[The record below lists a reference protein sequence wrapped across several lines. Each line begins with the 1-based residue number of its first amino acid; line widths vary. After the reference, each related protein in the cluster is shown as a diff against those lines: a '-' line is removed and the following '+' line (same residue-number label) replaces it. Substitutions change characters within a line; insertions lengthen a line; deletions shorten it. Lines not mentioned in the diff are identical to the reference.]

1 MITLQHIQPHL
12 RLRNVLSVSGS
23 QQYVSRVLALT
34 SATAMCC
41 NRPNFRERRM
51 GSLAMLW
58 PALFLLFPCQGQSS
72 TTGVVERSTCGP
84 CDERLFCNCSSRNY
98 TYIPTVEIVD
108 VLTLDLSSNSITTVA
123 EDDLRDY
130 EHLQTLDLHSNKIQ
144 SIHDRSF
151 SHQQRLLALDLSNNQ
166 LDVLSPAWF
175 SKLQSL
181 QHLSLLGNGYRTLG
195 PEGTF
200 PLFRSLN
207 SLRTLR
213 FGNPG
218 LEEVRRGDLVGVRQL
233 NELEVYGNNLKR
245 YDPGSLGD
253 IWPLGVVT
261 LHLRGPFQ
269 DDPALVSSIF
279 RDVANPETSLVVADV
294 LLTGKLSTGPFAVT
308 NQQRTRS
315 IMLRNSTL
323 TDEAIVYLLKVMDGA
338 PLEFIGSEY
347 MLFKGTGSWKEAR
360 RTRHENLDTVYFRN
374 IQVIDAYRFTSF
386 LPVAFL
392 LKYLRKISLINCT
405 VFVMP
410 CLTSTLLI
418 NLEHLDLSGNLLSDL
433 TLTESLC
440 HGKGYLKKLRVL
452 NVSDNALKSLSLIS
466 QLVFRLDKLVHL
478 DISQNAYTSMPPAC
492 SWPPTLTHLNLS
504 WAKLRRVT
512 PCLPQSLEVL
522 DLGHNDL
529 TFFHSV
535 SLRALREL
543 HLSGNKLMQLPPGWL
558 LPSLEILLIQSNSL
572 NMFGPLDLL
581 HYRRLRELQ
590 VGWNRFVCSCEFV
603 SFIVKMWGE
612 AAESSVELVDR
623 PETYLCD
630 SPLPLQGQRLD
641 KVQLSALECHP
652 VLLVSTLCGF
662 TLVSGILVGIV
673 LWKLH
678 AMWYLKMMWAW
689 LKAKRNSRRQKRW
702 NADPLCYDAFVS
714 YSEHD
719 EGWVEEFL
727 VPELENSQP
736 PLSLCLHKRDFLP
749 GHWIVDNII
758 NAMERSRRTLFV
770 LSESFVHSEWCR
782 YELDFSHFRLFDGN
796 TDAAILVLLE
806 PISKVGPNLRPHSL
820 YSTRLNWECQ

>member
-323 TDEAIVYLLKVMDGA
+323 TDE
-338 PLEFIGSEY
+338 
-347 MLFKGTGSWKEAR
+347 KGHRTFFVTPYTSL

-590 VGWNRFVCSCEFV
+590 VGWNRFVCLQ
-603 SFIVKMWGE
+603 
-612 AAESSVELVDR
+612 LVTDFGDLACH
-623 PETYLCD
+623 YI
-630 SPLPLQGQRLD
+630 QGAMLD

-806 PISKVGPNLRPHSL
+806 PISKDNVPKRFCKLRKLMSSRTYLEWPTEEERRNEFWSNLREGSF
-820 YSTRLNWECQ
+820 R